1 MDPVTLSIAA
11 GLTAFNGVTGAISQ
25 NKQNKANKDL
35 AKYQHD
41 LNVDFWHQQN
51 EYNNPT
57 NTMQRL
63 VDAGINPRAYNKV
76 GEFANAGTPPSYERP
91 EYKSPLGAF
100 SHQFNQI
107 APMLTTLASLD
118 KIQSDVDVNKSIVNL
133 NDKKATTEWLRSILI
148 DEQGTTERDNRIY
161 NNWRRGYVFDVDK
174 GTLNILSPFGY
185 QAQYDDAILKDIQAR
200 YGLNLS
206 KDNMEKL
213 LIEMQERDND
223 FFLSGQTGKL
233 TSGMIQQT
241 LQFLLRSILKR

>member
-91 EYKSPLGAF
+91 DYKSPLGAF
-100 SHQFNQI
+100 SQQFSQI

-118 KIQSDVDVNKSIVNL
+118 KIESDVAVNKSIVNL
-133 NDKKATTEWLRSILI
+133 NDKKANTEWLRSILI
-148 DEQGTTERDNRIY
+148 DEQGTTERNNRLY
-161 NNWRRGYVFDVDK
+161 NDWRRGFAFDAETGK
-174 GTLNILSPFGY
+174 LNISSPFGY
-185 QAQYDDAILKDIQAR
+185 QAQYDDAILKDIKAR

-206 KDNMEKL
+206 KNNMERL
-213 LIEMQERDND
+213 LIEMQQRDND
-223 FFLSGQTGKL
+223 FYMSGQTGKFASTMIGQIL
-233 TSGMIQQT
+233 TYI
-241 LQFLLRSILKR
+241 LRTFAK